1 MSSAASGISMSPT
14 ERRAVAFLAL
24 IYAVR
29 MAGLFVVLPVL
40 ALHAATL
47 GGVTPRLTGLA
58 IGIYGL
64 TQAVLQIPYGA
75 WSDRYGRRRIIII
88 GLLVFAT
95 GSVLAGAAH
104 TIYMLILGR
113 ALQGAG
119 AVAGVVMALA
129 ADLTRESQR
138 SKAMAAIGA
147 SIGASFLLSIVA
159 GPALYAFVGGHGIF
173 YFTALTAVLAVGVLQ
188 LGVPRVSAAIAPAS
202 VAEIPVATQQGRP
215 LLGINLGIFMLH
227 AVLTACFVAIPGV
240 LRDTLGMPVAQQW
253 KIYLLAMLA
262 GLCLM
267 LPCLLYAEK
276 AGRIKALLIAA
287 TLCLAICLAGMS
299 GGYGKNLYGF
309 TALLCL
315 FFTAFNALE
324 AVFPS
329 LVSKMAA
336 AGRKGAALGTYAT
349 SQFLGAFCGGVT
361 AGWALQEWGADGVFR
376 MTAVYALLW
385 LPLAFGI
392 KMLPGLVCYT
402 VRFSPHNRQAAHSLR
417 ERLQGIAGVREVS
430 IVESE
435 GIAYVHVDKGN
446 FDSAAFDEVIPKT

>member
-1 MSSAASGISMSPT
+1 MLPA

-88 GLLVFAT
+88 GLLVFAA
-95 GSVLAGAAH
+95 GSVFAGAAD

-159 GPALYAFVGGHGIF
+159 GPALYTLVGGHGIF

-188 LGVPRVSAAIAPAS
+188 WGVPRTVATTVRVPAAETS
-202 VAEIPVATQQGRP
+202 VAAQQGRP
-215 LLGINLGIFMLH
+215 LFGINLGIFMLH
-227 AVLTACFVAIPGV
+227 AVLTGCFVAIPGV
-240 LRDTLGMPVAQQW
+240 LRDTLGLPVADHW

-276 AGRIKALLIAA
+276 AGRIRTLLIAA
-287 TLCLAICLAGMS
+287 TLCLAICLAGLA
-299 GGYGKNLYGF
+299 GGYGKSLYGF
-309 TALLCL
+309 TVLLCL

-329 LVSKMAA
+329 LVSRMAA

-361 AGWALQEWGADGVFR
+361 AGWVLQQWGADGVFR
-376 MTAVYALLW
+376 MTALYALLW

-402 VRFSPHNRQAAHSLR
+402 LRFNPHNQQAAHSLR
-417 ERLQGIAGVREVS
+417 ERLQGIAGVREIS

-446 FDSAAFDEVIPKT
+446 FDFAAFEEVIPKT